1 MNIFI
6 HSAVA
11 HRLKEDPLAQSQNR
25 RAEHHI
31 MCGHPGGAV
40 FFLTILTTVVLIFT
54 VLLGVAALPSA
65 NFNLAPGLFERGIAN
80 VSDTY
85 HLDISPTDG
94 TFALWGILF
103 LWQFC
108 WLAYSLTALCRKT
121 GDGRVYD
128 NPILLPPAFYVSFIV
143 SLFMTIGWLFLWDRL
158 FIALSLVVMLFVSAF
173 LYLSLALSYSALERH
188 MPLLHVQGRSLDIW
202 SIRILVQNGIA
213 LYATW
218 TTIESLLILAAVMTY
233 TSVPQVSEET
243 SSTVSLSILAAFML
257 VYALTDFFA
266 FDRFSRFTVTPYM
279 VLVVALCGMFV
290 NNADT
295 YKMNSI
301 FIVALLATSAVVALT
316 KVFFICLRQITKQ
329 SDSAETTEFLREL
342 DESRHLLK

>member
-6 HSAVA
+6 HSAAA
-11 HRLKEDPLAQSQNR
+11 HRLKEGSLAQAQDTR
-25 RAEHHI
+25 TEHYI
-31 MCGHPGGAV
+31 MCGKPGWVV
-40 FFLTILTTVVLIFT
+40 FFLTLLTTLVLIIT
-54 VLLGVAALPSA
+54 VLLGVAAQPSHH
-65 NFNLAPGLFERGIAN
+65 FNLAPGLFNRGIAN

-85 HLDISPTDG
+85 HLDMSPVDG
-94 TFALWGILF
+94 TFALWGVIF
-103 LWQFC
+103 IWQIC
-108 WLAYSLTALCRKT
+108 WVIYSLTALCRKT

-128 NPILLPPAFYVSFIV
+128 SPILLPSAFYVSFIV
-143 SLFMTIGWLFLWDRL
+143 SLCLTMGWLFLWDRL
-158 FIALSLVVMLFVSAF
+158 FLSLSLVVMLFVSTF
-173 LYLSLALSYSALERH
+173 LYISLALSYNALERH
-188 MPLLHVQGRSLDIW
+188 MPLLYVQERKIDIW
-202 SIRILVQNGIA
+202 CIRILVQNGIA

-218 TTIESLLILAAVMTY
+218 TTIESLLILAVVMTY
-233 TSVPQVSEET
+233 TSVPVVAEET

-266 FDRFSRFTVTPYM
+266 FDRFSRFTVTPYV
-279 VLVVALCGMFV
+279 VLIVAFSGMFA

-316 KVFFICLRQITKQ
+316 KIFFICLRQITKQ